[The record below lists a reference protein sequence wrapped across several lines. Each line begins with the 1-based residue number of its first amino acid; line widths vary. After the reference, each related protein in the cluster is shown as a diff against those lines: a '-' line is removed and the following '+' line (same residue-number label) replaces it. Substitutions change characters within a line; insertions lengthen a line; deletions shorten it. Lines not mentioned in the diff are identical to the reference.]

1 MLRRI
6 SAGLVAASLLAF
18 PATAHHDGEI
28 AKVGDLRV
36 SHAWTQ
42 ATGHMAHAIDVYL
55 TIKNTGDDAARLVG
69 AEVPFAKD
77 GVFQAQ
83 VVGKDGAL
91 KTRNLDSVVIK
102 PGQRIT
108 FQPGGT
114 HIVFND
120 VGRHFN
126 VGQQFHTK
134 LTFADAGSVTVD
146 VLVEQGEEHDHEHED
161 VS

>member
-1 MLRRI
+1 MIRRI
-6 SAGLVAASLLAF
+6 SAGLVAASLFAF

-28 AKVGDLRV
+28 AKVGDLRI
-36 SHAWTQ
+36 SHGWTQ
-42 ATGHMAHAIDVYL
+42 ATGHMAHAMNVYL
-55 TIKNTGDDAARLVG
+55 TIKNTGDDAARLVD

-77 GVFQAQ
+77 GVFQAN
-83 VVGKDGAL
+83 VVDADGAL
-91 KTRNLDSVVIK
+91 ETRNLDSVVIK

-126 VGQQFHTK
+126 VGEQFHTK
-134 LTFADAGSVTVD
+134 LTFAEAGSVKLD
-146 VLVEQGEEHDHEHED
+146 VLVERGADHEHED